1 MEVTDNIFSSLDENK
16 FVLLVLLDFSKA
28 FDTVN
33 HEILLA
39 ILQHIGLTHNSL
51 ALMSSYLRNRMQ
63 TVHLDNN
70 YSQPAEVSLGVP
82 QGSVLAPMLF
92 SIYTHAFS
100 KVIKHGTFHFYAD
113 DSQLQ
118 YTFTIDEVK
127 EISSKINDDLD
138 AFANIA
144 SSHGL
149 ILNPGKS
156 KLILFGR
163 GSNPSVRKDVISN
176 LDIKLNGTPLNI
188 TECARNLGL
197 LMDSSLGFT
206 EHVTSIIQRSYF
218 NLKKIYS
225 IKNFL
230 NFRTKVTLCEL
241 LVLSNFNYA
250 LRVWSVF
257 KL

>member
-1 MEVTDNIFSSLDENK
+1 MPKISAPESLSDLRPISILPAMAKVCERVLEKQLKAYVQKYNIISQYQSGFRTGYSCETALLEVTDNIFSSLDENK

-70 YSQPAEVSLGVP
+70 YSQPAEESLGVP

-113 DSQLQ
+113 
-118 YTFTIDEVK
+118 E
-127 EISSKINDDLD
+127 
-138 AFANIA
+138 
-144 SSHGL
+144 
-149 ILNPGKS
+149 
-156 KLILFGR
+156 
-163 GSNPSVRKDVISN
+163 SVAI
-176 LDIKLNGTPLNI
+176 
-188 TECARNLGL
+188 
-197 LMDSSLGFT
+197 
-206 EHVTSIIQRSYF
+206 YF
-218 NLKKIYS
+218 YY
-225 IKNFL
+225 
-230 NFRTKVTLCEL
+230 R
-241 LVLSNFNYA
+241 
-250 LRVWSVF
+250 
-257 KL
+257 

>member
-1 MEVTDNIFSSLDENK
+1 M
-16 FVLLVLLDFSKA
+16 
-28 FDTVN
+28 
-33 HEILLA
+33 
-39 ILQHIGLTHNSL
+39 LT
-51 ALMSSYLRNRMQ
+51 
-63 TVHLDNN
+63 
-70 YSQPAEVSLGVP
+70 
-82 QGSVLAPMLF
+82 
-92 SIYTHAFS
+92 
-100 KVIKHGTFHFYAD
+100 
-113 DSQLQ
+113 SQLQ
-118 YTFTIDEVK
+118 YTFIIDEVK

-176 LDIKLNGTPLNI
+176 LDINI

-230 NFRTKVTLCEL
+230 NFRTKVTFCEL